1 MSIAL
6 ITGSNGL
13 IGSESVAF
21 FANKGFDILGIDN
34 NFRKFF
40 FGYEGGV
47 EDNLHKIIS
56 SIKKYNHFDV
66 DIRNMLQLEKIFKK
80 YKNRIDVIIHTAAQ
94 PSHDWAKSNINLDFQ
109 VNAIGTLNLL
119 NLTRK
124 YCPEAAFIFTSTN
137 KVYGDNPNKF
147 EFVENSTRWELKKK
161 DKNFD
166 GIDEKMSLDNCL
178 HSFFGTSKAYA
189 DLATQEFGKNCG
201 LKTVCF
207 RAGCI
212 TGPNHTGVELHGFI
226 SYILKAF
233 INQKTYN
240 IFGYKGKQVRDNLHS
255 RDLINCFWEF
265 FKKPS
270 KGEVYNVGGGRQSN
284 CSILEVIYYLENK
297 FKKKFKK
304 KFFKKARSGD
314 HIWYITDMSKFKK
327 NYPNWKQEFDI
338 KKILDEQIDNFHK

>member
-40 FGYEGGV
+40 FGHEGGV

-56 SIKKYNHFDV
+56 SI
-66 DIRNMLQLEKIFKK
+66 KK

-297 FKKKFKK
+297 FKK
-304 KFFKKARSGD
+304 
-314 HIWYITDMSKFKK
+314 